1 MNYLDNCAGAEGSE
15 KALMYLLLEYRKL
28 RVDKPT
34 GKNSQL
40 HMTLMTEQ
48 DEPPTNCCPGK
59 DCRSKCLIF

>member
-15 KALMYLLLEYRKL
+15 KALMYLLLEYRNV
-28 RVDKPT
+28 RIDKPT

-40 HMTLMTEQ
+40 HMKLMT
-48 DEPPTNCCPGK
+48 EPPTNCWPGK